1 MTVDMTIRMQIDIDE
16 EGVGDPAP
24 GDPLEQRMLAAA
36 QEAVSNAL
44 TLIENNAGYEHDLA
58 TLASV
63 GFMGVRDCR
72 REEET

>member
-1 MTVDMTIRMQIDIDE
+1 MRLNMTIRMQIDLDDA
-16 EGVGDPAP
+16 GVGDPAP

-44 TLIENNAGYEHDLA
+44 SFIEQNAGYEHNLA

-63 GFMGVRDCR
+63 GFVGVQDCR
-72 REEET
+72 REEAP

>member
-1 MTVDMTIRMQIDIDE
+1 MTIDMTIRVQIDLDE

-24 GDPLEQRMLAAA
+24 GDPLEHRMLAAA

-44 TLIENNAGYEHDLA
+44 SFIEDNAGYEHDLA

-63 GFMGVRDCR
+63 GFVGVQDCR
-72 REEET
+72 RLEET

>member
-1 MTVDMTIRMQIDIDE
+1 MQVDLDDD
-16 EGVGDPAP
+16 GVGDPAP

-44 TLIENNAGYEHDLA
+44 SFIEQNAGYEHDLA

-63 GFMGVRDCR
+63 GFVGVQDCR
-72 REEET
+72 REEES